1 MAESE
6 WINIIEDG
14 GIKKKITQAAPEG
27 AAGPPP
33 KGYQVKAH
41 YTGTLA
47 SDGSKF
53 DSSVDRG
60 RPFDFTIGKGQVIK
74 GWDEG
79 FATMKVGEKAILE
92 IAPEYG
98 YGAAGSPPK
107 IPANSTLLF
116 DVELLGFEEKRKEKW
131 EMTTEERLEYCKK
144 LKMEGTAEFTAKKFS
159 KAIVKYEDA
168 ANYAAGEG
176 ITGND
181 IPEDE
186 RPLFVACHSN
196 AAMCY
201 LKTKQYPEAIKACN
215 LVLEIDSEAK
225 NVKAFYRR
233 GTARKN
239 MGLLKEAKADLMLAY
254 ELDKT
259 NKDVRKA
266 LASLKEAIAESKKKE
281 KAAFG
286 GFLGKFDIY
295 DDKKSRIVP
304 NSKGDNP
311 HVFMDIQHGEKPLGR
326 IVMQIYKD
334 VTPKTAENFR
344 LLCTGEKGVGKEGK
358 PLHYKGC
365 NFHRI
370 ISGFMLQG

>member
-1 MAESE
+1 MS
-6 WINIIEDG
+6 
-14 GIKKKITQAAPEG
+14 
-27 AAGPPP
+27 
-33 KGYQVKAH
+33 
-41 YTGTLA
+41 
-47 SDGSKF
+47 
-53 DSSVDRG
+53 
-60 RPFDFTIGKGQVIK
+60 GK
-74 GWDEG
+74 
-79 FATMKVGEKAILE
+79 
-92 IAPEYG
+92 
-98 YGAAGSPPK
+98 
-107 IPANSTLLF
+107 
-116 DVELLGFEEKRKEKW
+116 
-131 EMTTEERLEYCKK
+131 
-144 LKMEGTAEFTAKKFS
+144 
-159 KAIVKYEDA
+159 
-168 ANYAAGEG
+168 
-176 ITGND
+176 D
-181 IPEDE
+181 IPEDG
-186 RPLFVACHSN
+186 RPLFVGCHSN
-196 AAMCY
+196 AAMCS
-201 LKTKQYPEAIKACN
+201 LKAKQYPEAIKACN